1 MCPRPKICYNFSQ
14 KLVNKK
20 HAVQLTSF
28 PVDGWGGEECVAWSR
43 GSQSWCTA
51 FVIIAL
57 KKCFRVFPLVMLV
70 KLLILC
76 KGNILDLFLLR
87 MVWTNL
93 GRTMLSV
100 SWAQT
105 NLSRQCTN
113 VTGLRIKATTFYTI
127 VIAAK
132 IVCSLEWLWMFLCL
146 SRENSCH

>member
-1 MCPRPKICYNFSQ
+1 MCPKPKICYNFSQ
-14 KLVNKK
+14 KLVTKK

-28 PVDGWGGEECVAWSR
+28 PVDGRGGEECVTQSR

-51 FVIIAL
+51 FVIISL
-57 KKCFRVFPLVMLV
+57 KKCFRVFSLDMFV

-76 KGNILDLFLLR
+76 KGKILDLFLLR

-113 VTGLRIKATTFYTI
+113 MTDLRIKTAFYTI

-132 IVCSLEWLWMFLCL
+132 ILCFLEWLWMFLCL
-146 SRENSCH
+146 SREKSCH